1 MAKTKVADPA
11 VTQEPV
17 SISITTSPKRVPFE
31 INGFRFEAWKVP
43 GIAFLKLLTKLN
55 EETSSQDQGAE
66 MFRIFQ
72 STMTKEEYERF
83 EEFAINPA
91 NGVDADVL
99 LKLIQSLVEESS
111 GRPTEPPS
119 SSANGGSPDGPTSE
133 EA

>member
-1 MAKTKVADPA
+1 MAKTKV
-11 VTQEPV
+11 VEQEPV
-17 SISITTSPKRVPFE
+17 SISITTTPKRVPFE
-31 INGFRFEAWKVP
+31 INGQRFEAWKVP

-55 EETSSQDQGAE
+55 EDTSSQDQGAE

-72 STMTKEEYERF
+72 STMTEEEYNRF
-83 EEFAINPA
+83 EEFAIDPS